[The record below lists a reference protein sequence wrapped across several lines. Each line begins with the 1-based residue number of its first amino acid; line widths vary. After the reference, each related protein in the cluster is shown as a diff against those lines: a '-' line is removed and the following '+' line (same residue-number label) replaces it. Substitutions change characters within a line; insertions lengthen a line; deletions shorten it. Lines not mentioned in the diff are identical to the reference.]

1 MLRAARFGTN
11 FLIGVLIALVL
22 AVVGL
27 AVTASPNWIQV
38 PIAEAVIAS
47 ESPFLVRIPG
57 SAFSACESSGQ
68 QERCQVQIAGQPL
81 TVTVFYANNSKDEI
95 TGCQSFYQS
104 RSLRC
109 SAGFNY
115 AGAQLLPSV
124 AIFSSLGLSQPQ
136 LQSLRTR
143 YWLAQWTEPQWF
155 RLTTGL
161 SVAAALLTALAIGLS
176 RQKTYIPLVSACI
189 SAGIAGWCLWLGALY
204 WLPLAALLTVVLLGI
219 YGLQFKLPR
228 GLTGILSG
236 TGVFGCSWF
245 FALWSLLSL
254 GLAD

>member
-1 MLRAARFGTN
+1 MLRAARFVTK
-11 FLIGVLIALVL
+11 FFIGVLIALVL
-22 AVVGL
+22 TVLGL

-38 PIAEAVIAS
+38 PIPEVVIAA
-47 ESPFLVRIPG
+47 ESPFSVRIPN
-57 SAFSACESSGQ
+57 SALSYCESGGQ

-81 TVTVFYANNSKDEI
+81 TVTALYANNSKQDI
-95 TGCQSFYQS
+95 AGCQSFYQS

-109 SAGFNY
+109 SAGFDY

-176 RQKTYIPLVSACI
+176 HQKTYIPLVSACI

-204 WLPLAALLTVVLLGI
+204 WLPIAALATVVLLGA
-219 YGLQFKLPR
+219 YGLQFQLSR

-236 TGVFGCSWF
+236 MGVFGCSWF

-254 GLAD
+254 RLAD